1 MRKVLVLCQRKK
13 STTNKK
19 ENDEIINRVVPKIN
33 ELADRLI
40 GHDYTIEYLS
50 DSPNKE
56 DVDIQLYLSDQN
68 AFEFLIRNSY
78 ALIIL
83 NTCPLQFMDYNVI
96 YNLLEND
103 GIMAFTS
110 FPKLTLSSDP
120 YKKPYEPPASLFI
133 NESTKEIYK
142 YRKKIAGG
150 GRLSRGGLKTRR
162 KKQRRRLNKTNK
174 RNAKKRD

>member
-1 MRKVLVLCQRKK
+1 MWIF
-13 STTNKK
+13 NF
-19 ENDEIINRVVPKIN
+19 IY
-33 ELADRLI
+33 
-40 GHDYTIEYLS
+40 H
-50 DSPNKE
+50 
-56 DVDIQLYLSDQN
+56 QN

-83 NTCPLQFMDYNVI
+83 NTCPLQLMDYNVI

-120 YKKPYEPPASLFI
+120 YKKPYEPPTSLFI

-150 GRLSRGGLKTRR
+150 RTLARGGLKTRR
-162 KKQRRRLNKTNK
+162 KKLRRRLNKTK
-174 RNAKKRD
+174 TRNANIKSFKRIYKIK

>member
-1 MRKVLVLCQRKK
+1 M
-13 STTNKK
+13 
-19 ENDEIINRVVPKIN
+19 
-33 ELADRLI
+33 
-40 GHDYTIEYLS
+40 DYT
-50 DSPNKE
+50 
-56 DVDIQLYLSDQN
+56 
-68 AFEFLIRNSY
+68 
-78 ALIIL
+78 
-83 NTCPLQFMDYNVI
+83 VI

-150 GRLSRGGLKTRR
+150 ARGGRLPRGGLKTRH
-162 KKQRRRLNKTNK
+162 KKQRRRLNKTKK
-174 RNAKKRD
+174 RNAKKRKEERLNSLKGFIKYN